1 MTIVSDSYSG
11 LVTVVKAALT
21 GWFRL
26 TDANENENNFDI
38 FLREGWSLTAESGL
52 NSNRELC
59 KRTSYIRTYSLMM
72 SVEVFGTDSNETL
85 YDDSIKK
92 LLEAVTSVTRV
103 IELDQTLGVVG
114 GLVVARVVSDTGIIP
129 IAADIKKFVM
139 CELKIDVETFIG

>member
-11 LVTVVKAALT
+11 LVTVVKTALS

-38 FLREGWSLTAESGL
+38 FLREGWALRPEAGF

-59 KRTSYIRTYSLMM
+59 RRTSYVRTYSLMM
-72 SVEVFGTDSNETL
+72 SVELFGTDSNETL

-92 LLEAVTSVTRV
+92 LLEAVTSVTRA

-114 GLVVARVVSDTGIIP
+114 GLVVARVISDTGVVP
-129 IAADIKKFVM
+129 IAADIRKFVM